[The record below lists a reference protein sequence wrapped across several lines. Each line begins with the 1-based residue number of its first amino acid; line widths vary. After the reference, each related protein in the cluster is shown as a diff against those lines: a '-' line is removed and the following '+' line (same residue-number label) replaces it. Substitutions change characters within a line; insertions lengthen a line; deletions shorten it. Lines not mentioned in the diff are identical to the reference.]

1 MHIPVQPTPARRVA
15 ALVLG
20 VGGSIVLAFTLGWFI
35 KAFGEFAFVLLAA
48 FALAA
53 WWAFRSR

>member
-1 MHIPVQPTPARRVA
+1 MHIPVQPTPARRTA

-20 VGGSIVLAFTLGWFI
+20 VGGSVFLAFALGGFI
-35 KAFGEFAFVLLAA
+35 KAFGEFAFVLLLA
-48 FALAA
+48 FAVAV